1 MSTVHVV
8 EIRELTDEV
17 VEVPIARYVLTPAGE
32 ARFIELRSHAQ
43 SLVEMLL
50 HRGVP
55 GPDGTWLFPQDGLAF
70 MQRLPYLLDGSR
82 MWATDVFE
90 MDAAEAFAGME
101 QDA

>member
-8 EIRELTDEV
+8 EIRTLTDEV
-17 VEVPIARYVLTPAGE
+17 VVEPIARFVLMPAGE
-32 ARFIELRSHAQ
+32 ARLVELRPHAQ
-43 SLVEMLL
+43 SLVERLL

-55 GPDGTWLFPQDGLAF
+55 GADGTWLFPQDGLAF
-70 MQRLPYLLDGSR
+70 MQRLPYLLGGSR

-90 MDAAEAFAGME
+90 MDAAEAFAGLE

>member
-1 MSTVHVV
+1 
-8 EIRELTDEV
+8 
-17 VEVPIARYVLTPAGE
+17 
-32 ARFIELRSHAQ
+32 
-43 SLVEMLL
+43 
-50 HRGVP
+50 
-55 GPDGTWLFPQDGLAF
+55 

>member
-43 SLVEMLL
+43 SLVEMLF

-55 GPDGTWLFPQDGLAF
+55 GPDGDVAVSPGRA
-70 MQRLPYLLDGSR
+70 RLH
-82 MWATDVFE
+82 
-90 MDAAEAFAGME
+90 AASALSPGWVPHVGHGRL
-101 QDA
+101 